1 MTTPQDQIVRK
12 TVSLPESL
20 WKELGNYRFYR
31 RFPTETAAVS
41 DVVSRGLAADAVLGA
56 IADIATGR
64 RKAHGK
70 FSVAAARTFGDAP
83 TVLDLVT
90 NEVRDW
96 GIARGLTLTE
106 TQIQNNARQAYDAAE
121 RMAGGQGSFGQ
132 AAILDIA
139 IGGLIEWALRAA

>member
-12 TVSLPESL
+12 TVSLPERL

-31 RFPTETAAVS
+31 RFPTETAAVV
-41 DVVSRGLAADAVLGA
+41 DVVSRGLAAGAVLGA

-64 RKAHGK
+64 RKENGK

-83 TVLDLVT
+83 TVLDLLT
-90 NEVRDW
+90 DEVRGW
-96 GIARGLTLTE
+96 SVARGLTLTE
-106 TQIQNNARQAYDAAE
+106 TQIENKARQAYDAAE
-121 RMAGGQGSFGQ
+121 RMAGGQGSLGQ

-139 IGGLIEWALRAA
+139 IEGLIEWALRAA